1 MSAYHGEREKEA
13 RRLRLEER
21 RGCLAVMLE
30 EERTCLEEELRGLQP
45 DRRSLLAQL
54 VQKTDALRSARE
66 DRRRKVDHF
75 QRDLNQQGAGQQV
88 AVLKPIPDLAGQA
101 IIKAKERS

>member
-66 DRRRKVDHF
+66 DRRRKVAHSNVISISRALVSRWLCLS
-75 QRDLNQQGAGQQV
+75 QYRTL
-88 AVLKPIPDLAGQA
+88 QA
-101 IIKAKERS
+101 RR

>member
-21 RGCLAVMLE
+21 RRCLAVMLE
-30 EERTCLEEELRGLQP
+30 EERAGLQEELRGLQP
-45 DRRSLLAQL
+45 DRSSLLAQL

-66 DRRRKVDHF
+66 DRRRKVGRRKVSSH
-75 QRDLNQQGAGQQV
+75 RRALGACDGGLLGEQS
-88 AVLKPIPDLAGQA
+88 A
-101 IIKAKERS
+101 S